1 MKPLL
6 KAGEHIEGMHW
17 VAEYRPLTHDIRV
30 LRENVEV
37 GTYCAPPT
45 LFGDEAE
52 IGAASHRSSQPGG
65 GAARVSAKFRQ
76 GTRRRGIAAHR
87 PQ

>member
-1 MKPLL
+1 MKPML
-6 KAGEHIEGMHW
+6 KAGERIEGMHW

-45 LFGDEAE
+45 LFGDEE
-52 IGAASHRSSQPGG
+52 EMGAANHDDHRSQE
-65 GAARVSAKFRQ
+65 AALRAYLRSFVKEHDAEE
-76 GTRRRGIAAHR
+76 
-87 PQ
+87 

>member
-52 IGAASHRSSQPGG
+52 IGAASHIDHRSQE
-65 GAARVSAKFRQ
+65 AALRAYLRNFVKEHDAEE
-76 GTRRRGIAAHR
+76 
-87 PQ
+87 

>member
-6 KAGEHIEGMHW
+6 KAGERIESMHW

-45 LFGDEAE
+45 LFGDEE
-52 IGAASHRSSQPGG
+52 ELGAANHDDHRSQE
-65 GAARVSAKFRQ
+65 AALRAYLRSFVKEHDAEE
-76 GTRRRGIAAHR
+76 
-87 PQ
+87 